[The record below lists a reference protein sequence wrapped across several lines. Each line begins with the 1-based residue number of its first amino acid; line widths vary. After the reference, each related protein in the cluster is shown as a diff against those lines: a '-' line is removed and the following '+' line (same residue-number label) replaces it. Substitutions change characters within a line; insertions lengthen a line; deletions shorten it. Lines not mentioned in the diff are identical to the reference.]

1 MSKYITRSIK
11 FEYNKGTCK
20 DILLCGDKDYIK
32 HVGVTLTS
40 VCLNTESNAWNFH
53 IFLDDLYSD
62 DYRKLCET
70 AKRFKVNITIYF
82 INTEILNKFSKDM
95 HGNDHIS
102 IACYFR
108 FVAFGALENI
118 VDNVLYLDSDICV
131 VDNRIIDFWNVK
143 LNDKIAI
150 VVGKP
155 SKDPTEVRLGVQ
167 QAFNSG
173 VIFVDIIKW
182 NKLNL
187 TPICIR
193 KACERVWPFLDQDV
207 LNMIL
212 DRRFISVP
220 KRYNY
225 EYSLSYLI
233 DQEDIPSKAVFPIN
247 DATIIHYIGASKPWH
262 TWVQCCDATKIY
274 LRVKKESFWNDIPL
288 SNPDSVKKQT
298 YKYWHKAA
306 RVTKKEKIYLE
317 MFKNYLYYIIR
328 KVSR

>member
-1 MSKYITRSIK
+1 MSKYITKSIK
-11 FEYNKGTCK
+11 FEYNKGPCK
-20 DILLCGDKDYIK
+20 NILLCGDKDYIK
-32 HVGVTLTS
+32 HVGITLTS
-40 VCLNTESNAWNFH
+40 VCLNTDSNAWSFH

-62 DYRKLCET
+62 DYKKLYET
-70 AKRFKVNITIYF
+70 AKFFKVNITIYF

-118 VDNVLYLDSDICV
+118 VDSVLYLDSDICV
-131 VDNRIIDFWNVK
+131 VDNKICDFWDID
-143 LNDKIAI
+143 LYDKIAI

-155 SKDPTEVRLGVQ
+155 PKDPTEIRLGVQ

-173 VIFVDIIKW
+173 VIFVDILKW
-182 NKLNL
+182 NKFKL
-187 TPICIR
+187 TPICIS

-207 LNMIL
+207 LNIVL
-212 DRRFISVP
+212 NGKFLSVS

-233 DQEDIPSKAVFPIN
+233 DNEDVPSKATFAIN
-247 DATIIHYIGASKPWH
+247 EATVIHYIGASKPWH

-274 LRVKKESFWNDIPL
+274 LSIKDKSFWNDTPL
-288 SNPDSVKKQT
+288 FNPDTIKKQT

-306 RVTKKEKIYLE
+306 RVARKEGFYFDMIKFYIKYIVKKV
-317 MFKNYLYYIIR
+317 R
-328 KVSR
+328 R